1 MHPAP
6 TANRLGRFS
15 VTERAHDG
23 AWIVSTRM
31 PDPCADRAELAK
43 DGILPSLRWVVVA
56 VLDDRKDAF
65 AWARNRKD
73 APPA

>member
-1 MHPAP
+1 MIPAP
-6 TANRLGRFS
+6 TANHLGRFT

-23 AWIVSTRM
+23 AWIVSARM

-43 DGILPSLRWVVVA
+43 DGVLPSLRWVVVA

-65 AWARNRKD
+65 TWARGRKD
-73 APPA
+73 PLPS